1 MSVQALREKYL
12 DKSSGLFNVIVMFV
26 RGKRYY
32 ILPALT
38 LDGIVA
44 VQTMI
49 TVLSLHHPSM
59 NSPFRLYRVGRFLF
73 SIFLSFMF
81 KSMKAA
87 ITSRTE

>member
-1 MSVQALREKYL
+1 MSHSAFIAEIGSCYVPEQFIFI
-12 DKSSGLFNVIVMFV
+12 DKSAKDECTLSQKYGYSYVSTRARSEVMFV

-38 LDGIVA
+38 LNGIVA

-59 NSPFRLYRVGRFLF
+59 NSPFRL
-73 SIFLSFMF
+73 
-81 KSMKAA
+81 
-87 ITSRTE
+87 